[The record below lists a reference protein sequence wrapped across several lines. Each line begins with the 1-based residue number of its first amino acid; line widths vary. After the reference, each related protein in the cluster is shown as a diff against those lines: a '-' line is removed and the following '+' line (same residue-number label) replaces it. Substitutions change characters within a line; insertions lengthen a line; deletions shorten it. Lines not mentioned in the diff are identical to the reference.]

1 MAQHKAIQNVLRSQ
15 RGTLVTGGFRLL
27 DEHGNVIKE
36 GHLPNSPRV
45 EVPVDFSEVEQ

>member
-1 MAQHKAIQNVLRSQ
+1 MAGNTIQNVRYTK

-36 GHLPNSPRV
+36 GHLPDSPRV
-45 EVPVDFSEVEQ
+45 EVPVDFSEVNP

>member
-1 MAQHKAIQNVLRSQ
+1 MADNTIRKSANRPQ

-27 DEHGNVIKE
+27 DEHGQVIKE

-45 EVPVDFSEVEQ
+45 EVPVEFSEVNP